1 MKASIIICTCN
12 RAKSLK
18 RTLESIK
25 TMFIPR
31 DLLWELVI
39 VDNNSRDNTREI
51 VEDFQTNSELN
62 VVYVFEER
70 KGLANARNS
79 GIREAKG
86 EIIAFTDD
94 DCIVDKNWLFCI
106 SREFESDTSLS
117 LIGGRV
123 ELYDP
128 NDKPVSIRTFKE
140 RITFSSTGQLFS
152 LITGC
157 NMALHRKVFDA
168 LVGFDPAFGAG
179 TRLQAAEDSDFF
191 YRVYKIGFRI
201 VYSPEILVYHNHGRR
216 TEEQVRKLNK
226 GYVIG
231 RGAFYCKYILRTDL
245 EVLKMALLEVISLIR
260 GLVKNLIRL
269 RPTDKQRMRLQ
280 ALLLGTMYRVLIEVR
295 FLKTG

>member
-1 MKASIIICTCN
+1 MAMSVSK
-12 RAKSLK
+12 
-18 RTLESIK
+18 
-25 TMFIPR
+25 
-31 DLLWELVI
+31 DLPWELII
-39 VDNNSRDNTREI
+39 VDNNSTDNTKEI
-51 VEDFQTNSELN
+51 VEEYKIKSEQN
-62 VVYVFEER
+62 VVYVFEEKR
-70 KGLANARNS
+70 GLANARNS
-79 GIREAKG
+79 GIKEARG
-86 EIIAFTDD
+86 EIIAFIDD

-128 NDKPVSIRTFKE
+128 NDQPVSVRRFKE

-157 NMALHRKVFDA
+157 NMALHRRVFDA

-191 YRVYKIGFRI
+191 YRAYKIGFRI

-260 GLVKNLIRL
+260 GFVKNLIRL

-295 FLKTG
+295 FLKTE